1 MYKNNYPHKRYRITL
16 DFLKK
21 HVNSDEEILDLGV
34 ANPFSEILKNNN
46 YKVTNTS
53 GEDLDID
60 YSAIKNSKAEVVTA
74 FEIFE
79 HLVAPFN
86 ALKEIKADKLI
97 ASVPLK
103 LWFSNA
109 YKNPND
115 KRDRHYHEF
124 EDWQFDWLLEKSG
137 WEIIS
142 RRKWTNPTKKIGL
155 RPILR
160 LFTPRYYIVYAKRKP
175 IENIKTWSEKRANKE
190 ETYSTEFENYNFKLK

>member
-21 HVNSDEEILDLGV
+21 HVNSNEEILDLGV

-60 YSAIKNSKAEVVTA
+60 YSEIKNSKAEVVTA

-142 RRKWTNPTKKIGL
+142 RKKWTNPTKKIGL

>member
-21 HVNSDEEILDLGV
+21 HVNSNEEILDLGV

-60 YSAIKNSKAEVVTA
+60 YSEIKNSKAEVVTA

-142 RRKWTNPTKKIGL
+142 RKKWTNPTKKIGL

-175 IENIKTWSEKRANKE
+175 IENIKTWSEKRANNE

>member
-21 HVNSDEEILDLGV
+21 HVNSNEEILDLGV

-142 RRKWTNPTKKIGL
+142 RKKWTNPTKKIGL

-160 LFTPRYYIVYAKRKP
+160 FFTPRYYIVYAKRKP
-175 IENIKTWSEKRANKE
+175 IENIKTWSEKRANNE